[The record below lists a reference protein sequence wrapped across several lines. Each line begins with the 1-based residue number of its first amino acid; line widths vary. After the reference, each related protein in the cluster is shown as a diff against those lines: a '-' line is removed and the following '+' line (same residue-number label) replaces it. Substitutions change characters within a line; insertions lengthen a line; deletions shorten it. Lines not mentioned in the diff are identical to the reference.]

1 MSQKGES
8 NPFPANDRTSTPTG
22 TAAEVVNGE
31 ASLTVQERVDLAGG
45 TEYLS
50 MSSFRLDPE
59 RPFGHPLTICLQLRY
74 RGVSSETSAHRLTP
88 DERGFFTNSII
99 HTLGRLI
106 SKKSAPLSRERKQF
120 THYTDLLLQLKEDRA
135 SLLYSQQ
142 GARIPITVYCRS
154 MEELDEIWARY
165 QSGKLQD
172 ELQVYFEQLHLP
184 FGPVS
189 VDVKIYNYEEC
200 KRKFRFAGFRLLYL
214 QYPQLTTKRR

>member
-1 MSQKGES
+1 M
-8 NPFPANDRTSTPTG
+8 
-22 TAAEVVNGE
+22 
-31 ASLTVQERVDLAGG
+31 
-45 TEYLS
+45 
-50 MSSFRLDPE
+50 
-59 RPFGHPLTICLQLRY
+59 TICLQLRY
-74 RGVSSETSAHRLTP
+74 RGVSAETSAHRLTP

-172 ELQVYFEQLHLP
+172 ELQLYFDQLHLP

-200 KRKFRFAGFRLLYL
+200 KRKFRFAGQSRLRGALLNALMMILIYTGSHKYIFEGFGVCDVAGVRQAL
-214 QYPQLTTKRR
+214 ISNRPRSWRRQVGWPRHTWTWMSGIESC